1 MRFLFTGCSYC
12 KGTDLEDRLKERWSA
27 YFGGD
32 NIARPGWSNDSIVR
46 SVIEHEEGYDKVIV
60 QLTFPDRVYHP
71 RKDYCPSRE
80 EYTSYYEEHYEYEI
94 GNQNFWKNVWVLKK
108 LLGDRL
114 VLLSIKRP
122 PSNSWTMLAGEC
134 PMIVIEQII
143 GKYREFDPNG
153 EKVRNPLYCVG
164 RHPNAKAHK
173 MIADK
178 IKDVLNS

>member
-12 KGTDLEDRLKERWSA
+12 KGNELEDPLKERWSA

-32 NIARPGWSNDSIVR
+32 NIARAGWSNDSIVR
-46 SVIEHEEGYDKVIV
+46 SVIEHEVGYDKVIV
-60 QLTFPDRVYHP
+60 QLTFPERMYHP
-71 RKDYCPSRE
+71 RKDYSPSRE
-80 EYTSYYEEHYEYEI
+80 ESKSYYEEHYEHEI

-108 LLGDRL
+108 LLGDKL

-134 PMIVIEQII
+134 PMIVIEQVI
-143 GKYREFDPNG
+143 GKFHIWNPSIR
-153 EKVRNPLYCVG
+153 EKVTNPLYCVG
-164 RHPNAKAHK
+164 SHPNAEAHR

-178 IKDVLNS
+178 IKDAL